1 MTETGP
7 FSRPFDLAALQ
18 RQRGPIHIEATPD
31 ERKAIA
37 EEFKL
42 LALDSLVAE
51 FEIAPAMGE
60 AFELTG
66 RVRSSLVQSCV
77 VSLAPVPQ
85 TLDEAMVLDLVPAG
99 SPAAETEETDDRDPP
114 AVYEDGSVDLGSIA
128 LEYFAL
134 GLDPYPRA
142 PGAVLPAEANADQ
155 PSGPFAALGKL
166 STGAP
171 KRGTS

>member
-1 MTETGP
+1 MIEKSA

-18 RQRGPIHIEATPD
+18 RQRGPIRIEASID

-37 EEFKL
+37 EEFNL
-42 LALDSLVAE
+42 LALDTLEAE
-51 FEIAPAMGE
+51 FEMAPGLGD

-99 SPAAETEETDDRDPP
+99 SPMAEVEETDDRDPP
-114 AVYEDGSVDLGSIA
+114 AVYEDGSVDLGAIA

-142 PGAVLPAEANADQ
+142 PGAVLPAEANSDQ

-166 STGAP
+166 SPAAP